1 MENIDFATLI
11 NTFIEY
17 IVSIGKQVNDLP
29 GGLAFALG
37 LVTWFLVEQALRRIL
52 SWVRWLILIGAIV
65 GLGYTLP
72 LILNELID
80 RGALPFFG
88 EEELMAE
95 PAEPSLSV
103 ELTGQ

>member
-11 NTFIEY
+11 QTLVDY
-17 IVSIGKQVNDLP
+17 IISIGRQVNDLP

-37 LVTWFLVEQALRRIL
+37 LVTWFLVEQVLRRIL

-88 EEELMAE
+88 EETVTAE
-95 PAEPSLSV
+95 PTEPNL
-103 ELTGQ
+103 GQDMLNQ